1 MNPFF
6 SIVIPTYNSA
16 KNLESCIKS
25 ILNQTFRNY
34 EIIIVDGLS
43 EDETCS
49 IVAKCADDRIKI
61 GSEKD
66 NGIYDA
72 MNKGITRS
80 SGNWLYF
87 LGSDDKL
94 YDDRVLEDIR
104 KIIKK
109 TGRKL
114 IYGDVK
120 ILGNTSW
127 ASDGSIYDG
136 QFDLKKLVKKN
147 ISHQGI
153 FYDAAFIRKE
163 IGFFNPKYRVC
174 ADWDLNMRCWKKTKF
189 KYFKRTI
196 ALFSAGGVSTFDS
209 YDQNFFMDFD
219 DNIVKYF
226 GEKIENIS
234 RPSFLRRLRSFNFK
248 KSSY

>member
-1 MNPFF
+1 MNPFY

-25 ILNQTFRNY
+25 ILNQTFRNF
-34 EIIIVDGLS
+34 EINIVDGLS

-61 GSEKD
+61 VSEKD

-94 YDDRVLEDIR
+94 YDNRVLEDIR
-104 KIIKK
+104 KIIGR
-109 TGRKL
+109 TRRKL

-127 ASDGSIYDG
+127 ASDGCIYDG
-136 QFDLKKLVKKN
+136 QFDLKKLIKKN

-153 FYDAAFIRKE
+153 FYDALFIRNE
-163 IGFFNPKYRVC
+163 IGYFNTKYRVC
-174 ADWDLNMRCWKKTKF
+174 ADWDFNMRCWEKTKF

-196 ALFSAGGVSTFDS
+196 ALFKAGGLSTSAID
-209 YDQNFFMDFD
+209 DQNFYMDLD
-219 DNIVKYF
+219 KNIVKYF
-226 GEKIENIS
+226 GKKIEQIS
-234 RPSFLRRLRSFNFK
+234 SPSFLNRLKLFNSKRR
-248 KSSY
+248 SY